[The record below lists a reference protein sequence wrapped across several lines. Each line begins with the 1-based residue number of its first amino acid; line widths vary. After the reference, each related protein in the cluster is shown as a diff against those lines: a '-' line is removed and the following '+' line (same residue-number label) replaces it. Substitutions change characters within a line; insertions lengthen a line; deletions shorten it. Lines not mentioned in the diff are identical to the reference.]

1 MEETIRQ
8 IAIWALPLLVA
19 VVFHEVA
26 HGWVANRLGDPTA
39 ARLGRLTLNPIAHID
54 LFGSILVPLMLI
66 VAHSPFV
73 FGYAKPV
80 PVNFNNLRHPKRD
93 MVWVALAGPAMN
105 LVLALLCVL
114 AWKTLGGFLGGSSPQ
129 STSGM
134 GQFFAPLMLMAQG
147 GILIN
152 IGLAVFNALPL
163 PPLDGGRVMVGLL
176 PEPLSSALA
185 RVEPFGFIIL
195 IGLLMTRTLDNLID
209 PPMEFL
215 LRLYLALV

>member
-1 MEETIRQ
+1 MEETVRHI
-8 IAIWALPLLVA
+8 IIWALPLIVA

-66 VAHSPFV
+66 IAHSPFV

-80 PVNFNNLRHPKRD
+80 PVNFNNLRNPKRD
-93 MVWVALAGPAMN
+93 MIWVAIAGPATN
-105 LVLALLCVL
+105 LLLALLFAGAWRLL
-114 AWKTLGGFLGGSSPQ
+114 AGFFDVDGGKSATGTAQFL
-129 STSGM
+129 
-134 GQFFAPLMLMAQG
+134 APLILMAQG

-152 IGLAVFNALPL
+152 IALAVFNALPL

-176 PEPLSSALA
+176 PQPLSGTLA

-195 IGLLMTRTLDNLID
+195 IALLMTRTLDSLID

-215 LRLYLALV
+215 LRLYLGLL

>member
-1 MEETIRQ
+1 MEEILYH
-8 IAIWALPLLVA
+8 IVIWALPLLAA

-39 ARLGRLTLNPIAHID
+39 ANLGRLTLNPISHID

-66 VAHSPFV
+66 VAQSPFV

-80 PVNFNNLRHPKRD
+80 PVNFNNLRNPKRD
-93 MVWVALAGPAMN
+93 MIWVALAGPVTN
-105 LVLALLCVL
+105 LLLALVFTIAWRVLAGTLES
-114 AWKTLGGFLGGSSPQ
+114 AGAKTAAGA
-129 STSGM
+129 
-134 GQFFAPLMLMAQG
+134 GQFVAPLILMAQG

-176 PEPLSSALA
+176 PPPLSGALA
-185 RVEPFGFIIL
+185 RIEPFGFIIL
-195 IGLLMTRTLDNLID
+195 IALLMTRTLDKIID

-215 LRLYLALV
+215 LRLYLGMF